1 MCAAGAFAAVQ
12 NRLCLPSVTVPAG
25 ARVDAGLAVTEDV
38 LLIHG
43 AVSISTNGVVA
54 VFVAVV
60 AIVAV
65 VSIAV
70 VPVGYSVIYQG
81 TVLILTELADQL
93 GFQS

>member
-1 MCAAGAFAAVQ
+1 MCAAVK
-12 NRLCLPSVTVPAG
+12 NRLCLPSVTVTAG
-25 ARVDAGLAVTEDV
+25 PRVNAGLAVTQDV
-38 LLIHG
+38 LLSHG

-54 VFVAVV
+54 VV

-65 VSIAV
+65 
-70 VPVGYSVIYQG
+70 GYPVIYQG